1 MEFSQCINFLLTSAQ
16 HKVFQEVSTRL
27 APFDV
32 TPVQYGVLLCLWQ
45 NECKTPKE
53 IANKL
58 QLENSTISGILERM
72 EKKELITRQVSP
84 NDRRFVEIVLTEKGE
99 SLREPILAIVD
110 QANNDVLAQ
119 MAPDQQEALKAALR
133 TLAGIGIDY

>member
-27 APFDV
+27 APYDV

-53 IANKL
+53 IAGKL

-72 EKKELITRQVSP
+72 EKKGLIQRQVSP
-84 NDRRFVEIVLTEKGE
+84 ADRRFVEIVLTEKGAE
-99 SLREPILAIVD
+99 LKEPILAIVD
-110 QANNDVLAQ
+110 KTNEDVLAQ
-119 MAPDQQEALKAALR
+119 MAPEQQEALKAALR